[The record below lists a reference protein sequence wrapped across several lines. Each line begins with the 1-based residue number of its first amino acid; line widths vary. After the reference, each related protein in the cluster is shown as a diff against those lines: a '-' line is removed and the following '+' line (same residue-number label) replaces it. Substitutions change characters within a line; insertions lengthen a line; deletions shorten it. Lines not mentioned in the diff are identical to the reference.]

1 MNVQI
6 VEIIKIHLQHIIVIV
21 IVEIINYN
29 GMKNV
34 MMVII
39 FQKMDVIN
47 VYYQVLIVLM
57 NYVLNVKWE
66 YVFNV

>member
-21 IVEIINYN
+21 IVEIHNNN

-34 MMVII
+34 MMVIMN
-39 FQKMDVIN
+39 QRMDVIN

-57 NYVLNVKWE
+57 NYV
-66 YVFNV
+66 

>member
-57 NYVLNVKWE
+57 NYV
-66 YVFNV
+66 